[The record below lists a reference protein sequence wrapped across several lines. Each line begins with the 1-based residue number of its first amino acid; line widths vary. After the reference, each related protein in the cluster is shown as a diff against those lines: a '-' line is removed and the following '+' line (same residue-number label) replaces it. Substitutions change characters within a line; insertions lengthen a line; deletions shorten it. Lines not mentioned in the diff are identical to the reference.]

1 MYAVRSDPVLG
12 ERQVNRRADDGCSG
26 RRWTDRRGAQHGV
39 FGFSTEVAR
48 AVATGGRL
56 TPRRVGP
63 FLNRFDYT
71 PRPSVF

>member
-1 MYAVRSDPVLG
+1 MVARVAREEG
-12 ERQVNRRADDGCSG
+12 GQ
-26 RRWTDRRGAQHGV
+26 TDAKLST
-39 FGFSTEVAR
+39 GFSGCAAVVR

-71 PRPSVF
+71 PRPFCLKSLG